1 MVLGKGENSG
11 SPGIF
16 ETPEIS
22 SKKVEIPKYVYKKYD
37 KILMLTLNTFM
48 F

>member
-1 MVLGKGENSG
+1 MVRGKGENSG
-11 SPGIF
+11 SPGIL

-37 KILMLTLNTFM
+37 KILTLILNAFM